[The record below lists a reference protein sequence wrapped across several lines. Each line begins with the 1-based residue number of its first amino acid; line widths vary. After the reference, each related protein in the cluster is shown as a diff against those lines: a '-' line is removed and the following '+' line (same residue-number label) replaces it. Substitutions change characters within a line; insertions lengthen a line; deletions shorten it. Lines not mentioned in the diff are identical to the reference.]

1 MQLLTNFTRE
11 NSYIFCAYHLENSTT
26 ICVSDMSD
34 DLDRGE
40 RLQIM
45 LSPTELSALD
55 DFRFKYRMPSRAA
68 AIRELLRRGLVG
80 LGDEA
85 TPGSKSSDFG
95 VLDTESNAS
104 HTDSSNKP
112 HTESSNELHT
122 ESSNEL
128 HTESSNELHT
138 ESSNKSHKSNG
149 NE

>member
-1 MQLLTNFTRE
+1 V
-11 NSYIFCAYHLENSTT
+11 I
-26 ICVSDMSD
+26 DMAD

-80 LGDEA
+80 LGDKA
-85 TPGSKSSDFG
+85 APGCKSSDFG
-95 VLDTESNAS
+95 VIDTGSNAS
-104 HTDSSNKP
+104 PTGSQTESHAASSND
-112 HTESSNELHT
+112 SR
-122 ESSNEL
+122 
-128 HTESSNELHT
+128 
-138 ESSNKSHKSNG
+138 KSNG